1 MYSVQLVAT
10 ATACVPTVACWCLQ
24 GKLPLTFPNIENETQ
39 FSPHQWPGYG
49 KASDNK
55 TPGFADYSEKLLVGA
70 KFLLIVMHF
79 SMKKQ
84 SLTQTDLDTHKA
96 GDTKLVCRLPLL

>member
-55 TPGFADYSEKLLVGA
+55 TPGFADYSE
-70 KFLLIVMHF
+70 MHF

-96 GDTKLVCRLPLL
+96 GDTKSVCRLPLL